1 MVLFLWY
8 LLIGLNPDCFLDR
21 KWSVLEVLKK
31 MLLAFFRCA
40 SATGKGEILLITIND
55 CFLLQKK
62 LVKISS
68 HISCRSIDC
77 NMKKA
82 FFLLTFY
89 APKWCLGTLGVLLV
103 ASGFF

>member
-40 SATGKGEILLITIND
+40 SAPGKGEILLITIND

-62 LVKISS
+62 LVRISS

-82 FFLLTFY
+82 FFSPHLLCTKMVFGEIRG
-89 APKWCLGTLGVLLV
+89 LIG
-103 ASGFF
+103 S